1 MKRLFLFIFAVQL
14 AHGATPSAP
23 ASAPLQ
29 TRTDTQIKLRPQE
42 TGGLRFTLK
51 QAEDYALAN
60 HPQIAA
66 ARFNADAV
74 RQEIRQA
81 RSEFFPQVYAESDS
95 VYAPQGTR
103 LAALNGLNNPT
114 VFSRQSDGVTVSQL
128 ITDFGHTY
136 DLTESAHFRADA
148 ASDRTNVAR
157 AVVILTV
164 DRSYLGLLKAEAL
177 LRVAN
182 ETVKARQLA
191 FDQVS
196 VLVKNQLK
204 STLDGDFAQVNLS
217 EAQLL
222 LIQTQSGVTEA
233 EAVLSTALGFSDSQH
248 FILTDEPLDT
258 SLPASPET
266 LIHQALNQRPEL
278 ASLRNETEAA
288 RRFAQAQTAAQYPKI
303 SAMAAAGVNPVR
315 NSSDL
320 NKTYYAAGVNVEVPL
335 FNGGNLDAKAQ
346 EAHLLTLATAQN
358 LIDAQNTIS
367 RDVRVAWLD
376 ANTAKERLGVTAQLV
391 TTARD
396 SQTLAQARYKLGTSS
411 IVELIQ
417 AQLNYTQA
425 LIQDTSARYD
435 YQSGVALLNFTI
447 GQGYQGIIT
456 R

>member
-1 MKRLFLFIFAVQL
+1 MKRFLLLLFAVQV
-14 AHGATPSAP
+14 ARGATSDSPAPVVSQTPPS
-23 ASAPLQ
+23 
-29 TRTDTQIKLRPQE
+29 TEIRLRPLE
-42 TGGLRFTLK
+42 ANGLRFSLK

-66 ARFNADAV
+66 ARFSADAV
-74 RQEIRQA
+74 RQEIREA

-95 VYAPQGTR
+95 VYAPEGAR

-148 ASDRTNVAR
+148 ATDRINVAR
-157 AVVILTV
+157 AVVVLTV

-177 LRVAN
+177 LRVAD

-191 FDQVS
+191 FNQVS

-204 STLDGDFAQVNLS
+204 SSLDGDFAQVNLS

-222 LIQTQSGVTEA
+222 LIQTQSGVSEA
-233 EAVLSTALGFSDSQH
+233 EAILSTALGFADSQR
-248 FILTDEPLDT
+248 FILTDEPLDIN
-258 SLPASPET
+258 LPASPEA

-288 RRFAQAQTAAQYPKI
+288 RRFAQAQVSAQYPKI
-303 SAMAAAGVNPVR
+303 SAMGAAGISPIGNHTDIKS
-315 NSSDL
+315 N
-320 NKTYYAAGVNVEVPL
+320 YYAAGVNVEVPL

-346 EAHLLTLATAQN
+346 EAKLLTQATAQN
-358 LIDAQNTIS
+358 LVDAQNTIS

-391 TTARD
+391 ATARD

-417 AQLNYTQA
+417 AQLNFTQA

-435 YQSGVALLNFTI
+435 YQSGQALLDFTI
-447 GQGYQGIIT
+447 GQGYQHALSK
-456 R
+456 